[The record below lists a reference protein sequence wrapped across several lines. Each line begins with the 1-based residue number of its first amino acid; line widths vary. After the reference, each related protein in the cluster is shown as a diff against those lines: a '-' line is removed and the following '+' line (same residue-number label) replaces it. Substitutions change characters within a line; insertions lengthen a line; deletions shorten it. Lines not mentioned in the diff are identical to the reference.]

1 MLVLAAVYVLPDHE
15 SSGSRVY
22 ADSRLPIESVGEG
35 SGGAMIACCAGE
47 CRAVAPPTGR
57 RGILTEAAD
66 EAVDAAVDEPLD
78 DEVESGQRAMGF
90 FRVNEPTGFRKMLPV
105 LPVLPVLPRFFLP
118 SASPIVWAE
127 SCGRCV

>member
-1 MLVLAAVYVLPDHE
+1 MVLFVLAAVYVLPDHE

-35 SGGAMIACCAGE
+35 SGGAMTVCCAGG
-47 CRAVAPPTGR
+47 CKAVAPPTGR
-57 RGILTEAAD
+57 REILTDAAD
-66 EAVDAAVDEPLD
+66 EAVDAAVDEPFD

-90 FRVNEPTGFRKMLPV
+90 FRVNEPTGFRRRLR
-105 LPVLPVLPRFFLP
+105 VLPRLFLL
-118 SASPIVWAE
+118 SASPTVWAE